1 MDELLHIMSRLRDPE
16 RGCPWDV
23 EQDFSSIAPYTIE
36 EAYEVAEAIERDN
49 LDDLRDE
56 LGDLLFQVVFH
67 AQMAREQGAFGF
79 SEVVASVC
87 DKMTRRHPH
96 VFGDVR
102 IEDAN
107 AQTEAWESA
116 KTRERRARGLE
127 SLLDDVPKGMAELQR
142 SVKLQKR
149 AAKVGFDWPEAE
161 QVFDKLGVGR
171 LSGRTSSSAAGFG
184 RPGSREARRGADR
197 SHSRGLEHRPDDL
210 GEADHGDGVGFG
222 DLAVVELAHPLCELI
237 DPPDTGI
244 VVFDLAG

>member
-1 MDELLHIMSRLRDPE
+1 
-16 RGCPWDV
+16 
-23 EQDFSSIAPYTIE
+23 
-36 EAYEVAEAIERDN
+36 
-49 LDDLRDE
+49 
-56 LGDLLFQVVFH
+56 
-67 AQMAREQGAFGF
+67 MAREQGAFGL

-161 QVFDKLGVGR
+161 QVFDKLEEETAEIRAAMASGDADAVEDEIGDLLFAATNLARKLGTDPARALRRANAKFESRFRAVEMAAGGVEGLEQMTLDEMEALWQSAKR
-171 LSGRTSSSAAGFG
+171 DSSA
-184 RPGSREARRGADR
+184 
-197 SHSRGLEHRPDDL
+197 
-210 GEADHGDGVGFG
+210 
-222 DLAVVELAHPLCELI
+222 
-237 DPPDTGI
+237 
-244 VVFDLAG
+244 